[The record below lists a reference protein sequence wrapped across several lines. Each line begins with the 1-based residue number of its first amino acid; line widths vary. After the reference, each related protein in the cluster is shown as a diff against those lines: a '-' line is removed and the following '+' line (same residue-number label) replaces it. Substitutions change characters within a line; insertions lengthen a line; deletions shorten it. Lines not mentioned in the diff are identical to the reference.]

1 MQEVIKKIE
10 ELYSLLE
17 KKMADADKRYEE
29 GRSMLERVE
38 AAQKK
43 LEATQNNNAALERK
57 LNKYADF
64 EVEKLNLQDAIKKL
78 SDERSMLN
86 ANIVALAEEQVA
98 IDRKKVD
105 LDKMI
110 AIYKDKMDQIVAEK
124 KDLAEQKKNM
134 RATILDE
141 LRKKI

>member
-29 GRSMLERVE
+29 GRGMLERVE

-64 EVEKLNLQDAIKKL
+64 EAEKLELHNAVNKL
-78 SDERSMLN
+78 NDQRAGLN
-86 ANIVALAEEQVA
+86 ANIIAIAEEQVA
-98 IDRKKVD
+98 MEKRKVD

-124 KDLAEQKKNM
+124 KDLAEQKKKM
-134 RATILDE
+134 REMILDE